1 MIFTGDKERLARFYQ
16 AITGLPVRESD
27 DSLTAGASPTGGSH
41 EATGAE
47 WRPTMNCRSSRV
59 VVLGI
64 ALIAVGARAQTG
76 STSNP
81 AAESLP
87 QREVLRRIEDF
98 GGLKTYAA
106 ENATLPAAPAN
117 RVIFLGD
124 SITEFWG
131 KKPAFFPGEP
141 YLNRGIAGQTT
152 AQMLIRFRQDVI
164 DLKPAAVIIQGGL
177 ADIAGFAGPSS
188 LVEIEDNLRSMAELA
203 SFNQIAP
210 ILVGEP
216 PPADYPGRTGP
227 EPAAQIVALNKRVAR
242 YCASSRFVFL
252 DYYSALVG
260 SNGQMKEG
268 VSDDGVH
275 PNEKGYAI
283 LKPLVEKA
291 IADALKQRAAGS
303 STAKAK

>member
-1 MIFTGDKERLARFYQ
+1 MTFRI
-16 AITGLPVRESD
+16 
-27 DSLTAGASPTGGSH
+27 
-41 EATGAE
+41 
-47 WRPTMNCRSSRV
+47 RPFLFFWMT
-59 VVLGI
+59 L
-64 ALIAVGARAQTG
+64 LAVGAHAQTG
-76 STSNP
+76 STPNP
-81 AAESLP
+81 AEASIP
-87 QREVLRRIEDF
+87 QWKILRSIEDF

-106 ENATLPAAPAN
+106 ENAALPAAPAN
-117 RVIFLGD
+117 RVVFLGD

-131 KKPAFFPGEP
+131 KTSSFFPGKP
-141 YLNRGIAGQTT
+141 YLNRGIPGQTT

-164 DLKPAAVIIQGGL
+164 ELKPAVVIIQGGL

-188 LVEIEDNLRSMAELA
+188 LVEIENNLRSMAELA
-203 SFNQIAP
+203 SFHHISP

-227 EPAAQIVALNKRVAR
+227 APVTQIVALNQWVAR
-242 YCASSRFVFL
+242 YCASSHVTYL

-283 LKPLVEKA
+283 LKPLAEKA
-291 IADALKQRAAGS
+291 IADVLKQRALS
-303 STAKAK
+303 SSKSKVK